1 MRILM
6 INVVCGIRS
15 TGRICTDL
23 AAALEA
29 HGHEV
34 KIAYGREEVPEKF
47 QKYAVRIG
55 TDLDVRLHG
64 LKARLLDGCGFGSKK
79 ATERFVEWIKEYD
92 PDVIHLHNIHGYY
105 INIEILFDYLRT
117 CEKKIIWTLH
127 DCWAFTGHAAYCEA
141 AGCEKWING
150 CFNCPKKGDYP
161 KSYID
166 NSKNNWIK
174 KMQLFTGIEAL
185 QIVTPSMW
193 LSDMVKESIL
203 SEYPVTVIHN
213 GIDTSVFKPT
223 KSEIRN
229 KLGLKGKKIVLGVAA
244 LWEPRKGLN
253 DFYRLSKM
261 LSDKFCIILVGL
273 SKNQIARLPKKIIG
287 IERTNSAE
295 ELAELYSEADVY
307 VNPTYEDNYPTT
319 NLEAI
324 ACKTP
329 VVTYDTG
336 GSAESAALFGGVVKK
351 GDIDGLYKSVMLMVD
366 SNPVNVNISGLDVS
380 HTIDDYMQ
388 FYAISELNEKCKR
401 TV

>member
-1 MRILM
+1 
-6 INVVCGIRS
+6 
-15 TGRICTDL
+15 
-23 AAALEA
+23 
-29 HGHEV
+29 
-34 KIAYGREEVPEKF
+34 
-47 QKYAVRIG
+47 
-55 TDLDVRLHG
+55 
-64 LKARLLDGCGFGSKK
+64 
-79 ATERFVEWIKEYD
+79 
-92 PDVIHLHNIHGYY
+92 
-105 INIEILFDYLRT
+105 
-117 CEKKIIWTLH
+117 
-127 DCWAFTGHAAYCEA
+127 
-141 AGCEKWING
+141 
-150 CFNCPKKGDYP
+150 
-161 KSYID
+161 
-166 NSKNNWIK
+166 
-174 KMQLFTGIEAL
+174 
-185 QIVTPSMW
+185 MW

-366 SNPVNVNISGLDVS
+366 SNPVNVKISGLDVS